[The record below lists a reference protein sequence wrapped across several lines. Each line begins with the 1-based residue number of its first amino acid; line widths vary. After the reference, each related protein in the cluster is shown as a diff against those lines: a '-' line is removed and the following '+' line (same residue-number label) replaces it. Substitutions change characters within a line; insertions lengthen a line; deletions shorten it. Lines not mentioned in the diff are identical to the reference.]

1 MEKSKICV
9 CLLLYCFGQI
19 PLPFF
24 LSHLQEVEQLFP
36 PLEGR
41 ERGI

>member
-1 MEKSKICV
+1 MPLTLSFW
-9 CLLLYCFGQI
+9 LN

-36 PLEGR
+36 TLDGR
-41 ERGI
+41 EGEA